1 MDKSIL
7 LVDDEEGIRKV
18 LGILLAD
25 MGYQVHTAATGT
37 EALRVFEKLRPP
49 IVLTDI
55 KMPEMDGIELLR
67 NLKQISPETEVIMIT
82 GHGDMDLAIKSVK
95 YEATDFVTKPI
106 NDEILEIALQRAHER
121 ITMRRKLD
129 DYTHNL
135 EQLVRDKTKKLVEAE
150 RLAAIGQ
157 TVAGLSHAIK
167 NITGGL
173 KGGAFVL
180 EKGIELD
187 ERKYL
192 LQGWEMIKGN
202 VDKITN
208 LSLDLLN
215 YAKDS
220 RPDFQQCDPVIPVQE
235 VVALMRP
242 RAKEHGIDLSTQF
255 DNDIGPC
262 FFDSDLIH
270 HSLLNL
276 VTNAL
281 DACIIDSGKKV
292 KKVKVR
298 TVKKFGWGVEY
309 QVEDTG
315 CGMKA
320 DVKKKIFQSF
330 FSTKG
335 TDGTGIGLMITK
347 KIIDEHKG
355 EITAESKVGA
365 GSTFVIRIPKK
376 PQKGDGKIP
385 NDKSQIPNGST
396 SSPP

>member
-18 LGILLAD
+18 LSILLAD
-25 MGYQVHTAATGT
+25 MGYEVYMAADGT
-37 EALRVFEKLRPP
+37 EALRVFEDLRPP

-67 NLKQISPETEVIMIT
+67 KLKQISPETEVIMIT

-106 NDEILEIALQRAHER
+106 NDEVLEIALQRAHER
-121 ITMRRKLD
+121 ITMRHKLD
-129 DYTHNL
+129 AYTHNL
-135 EQLVRDKTKKLVEAE
+135 EQLVRDKTQKLVEAE

-180 EKGIELD
+180 EKGIELG
-187 ERKYL
+187 EQKYL

-220 RPDFQQCDPVIPVQE
+220 RPDFQECDPVKPARE
-235 VVALMRP
+235 VVALMRA
-242 RAKEHGIDLSTQF
+242 RAQEHGIDLSGQF
-255 DNDIGPC
+255 DRNFKPC
-262 FFDSDLIH
+262 HMDPDLIH

-281 DACIIDSGKKV
+281 DACLDARGRKV
-292 KKVKVR
+292 KKVVVR
-298 TVKKFGWGVEY
+298 ALKKPKWAVEY
-309 QVEDTG
+309 QVEDSG

-320 DVKKKIFQSF
+320 DVKKKIFQTF

-347 KIIDEHKG
+347 KIVDEHSG
-355 EITAESKVGA
+355 EIAAASKVGS
-365 GSTFVIRIPKK
+365 GSTFVIRIPKQLK
-376 PQKGDGKIP
+376 KGDE
-385 NDKSQIPNGST
+385 
-396 SSPP
+396 

>member
-1 MDKSIL
+1 MDRSIL

-25 MGYQVHTAATGT
+25 MGYQVHTAANGA
-37 EALRVFEKLRPP
+37 EALRTFQKLNPS

-67 NLKQISPETEVIMIT
+67 KLKQISPDTEIIMIT

-106 NDEILEIALQRAHER
+106 NDEILEIALKRAHER
-121 ITMRRKLD
+121 IAMRQKLN

-135 EQLVRDKTKKLVEAE
+135 EQLVRDKTRKLVEAE
-150 RLAAIGQ
+150 RLAAVGQ

-180 EKGIELD
+180 EKGIELG
-187 ERKYL
+187 EQKYL
-192 LQGWEMIKGN
+192 MQGWEMIKGN

-208 LSLDLLN
+208 LSMDLLN
-215 YAKDS
+215 YGKDI
-220 RPDFQQCDPVIPVQE
+220 RPDFQVCDPNQPLRE
-235 VVALMRP
+235 VVDLMGP
-242 RAKEHGIDLSTQF
+242 RAKEHNIDLRTQF
-255 DNDIGPC
+255 DKDIGPC
-262 FFDSDLIH
+262 QFDPDLIH
-270 HSLLNL
+270 RSLLNL

-281 DACIIDSGKKV
+281 DACIEDSGKKEKRV
-292 KKVKVR
+292 MVR
-298 TVKKFGWGVEY
+298 TIKKRGWGVEY

-315 CGMKA
+315 CGMNA
-320 DVKKKIFQSF
+320 EIKKKIFQSF

-355 EITAESKVGA
+355 EITAESKVGV
-365 GSTFVIRIPKK
+365 GSTFVIRIPKGLK
-376 PQKGDGKIP
+376 NNDAKIP
-385 NDKSQIPNGST
+385 KNKSQIPNKSQ
-396 SSPP
+396 